1 MDELGFPTS
10 RALARAFLLSTAS
23 VLVGACQKPMAE
35 TPPDAPECP
44 AGQTFDGQ
52 FCRLDGELA
61 AREPLPAS
69 DGTGPGA
76 GGSQADVA
84 GGAAWAETG
93 AGGIAAGDGGIAA
106 GDGGIAAGEERSGSG
121 DHPGDPEGD
130 SEQAPPN
137 AEQATPVDVSM
148 AAQAGPLITYLA
160 GSHLPAGA
168 KPLGAPFAAQFAEGQ
183 IFEQKVQL
191 TVGKCYTVVAAG
203 IHPVR
208 NVDIAFFAD
217 GVDEPLVEDD
227 AVGPQA
233 VLGSRSRCFVPQRGD
248 LRLVVTVEKGQGV
261 VAGQV
266 FEK

>member
-1 MDELGFPTS
+1 MDELGFPIS
-10 RALARAFLLSTAS
+10 RALARALLLSTAS
-23 VLVGACQKPMAE
+23 VLVGACQKPTAE
-35 TPPDAPECP
+35 TPPDGPECP

-69 DGTGPGA
+69 GGTGPGA

-106 GDGGIAAGEERSGSG
+106 GEERSGSG
-121 DHPGDPEGD
+121 DHPGEGD
-130 SEQAPPN
+130 SERAPPN
-137 AEQATPVDVSM
+137 TEQATPVDVSM

-160 GSHLPAGA
+160 RSHLPAGA